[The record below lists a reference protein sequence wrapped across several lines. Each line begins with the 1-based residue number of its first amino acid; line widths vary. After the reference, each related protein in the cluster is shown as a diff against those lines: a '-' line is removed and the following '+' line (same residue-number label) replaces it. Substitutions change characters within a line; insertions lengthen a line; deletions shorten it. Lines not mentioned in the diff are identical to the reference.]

1 MVKMWID
8 KKRLYFIDFKKKYRF
23 IYINILYIYNI
34 LYIFIIDSLDFIK
47 RLLKLK
53 LENYI
58 CSLYCIF
65 IEYI

>member
-8 KKRLYFIDFKKKYRF
+8 KKRLYFIDFKIKYHF

-34 LYIFIIDSLDFIK
+34 LYIFVIDSLDFIK

-53 LENYI
+53 L
-58 CSLYCIF
+58 
-65 IEYI
+65 